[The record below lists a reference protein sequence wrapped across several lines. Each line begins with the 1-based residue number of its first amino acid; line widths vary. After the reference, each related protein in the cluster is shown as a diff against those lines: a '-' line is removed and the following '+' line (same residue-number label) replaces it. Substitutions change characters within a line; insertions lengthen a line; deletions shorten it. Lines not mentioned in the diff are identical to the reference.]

1 MFVGDTLLSLY
12 CLAASTFDK
21 GHCGIIVVNALD
33 RLLANSP
40 PDDAKVCQ
48 ALHRLGSGQLCMPS
62 TPTFPRPLRNAI
74 FAVTSEY
81 CCLMIVPLRAKTILK
96 VLVSASE
103 RPALAFFFPT
113 TIYVVDV
120 HLSNFPCFLMG
131 TTTPSRR
138 CKPCRIKR
146 RRCDLKKPGCSQCRR
161 ADITCPGYPDEFALR
176 HRDETFSTAQKIKNK
191 SNVSDKDHSN
201 DWIVVKSTG
210 TLDL

>member
-21 GHCGIIVVNALD
+21 GHWGIIVVNALD

-103 RPALAFFFPT
+103 RPALASKEHPKRIRSETTNVSFPT
-113 TIYVVDV
+113 A
-120 HLSNFPCFLMG
+120 LSVSVLFSDHYLCSRCASIQFPMFSHG
-131 TTTPSRR
+131 DYHSF
-138 CKPCRIKR
+138 
-146 RRCDLKKPGCSQCRR
+146 S
-161 ADITCPGYPDEFALR
+161 ALQTMSHQAAKMR
-176 HRDETFSTAQKIKNK
+176 LEETRMLPMPA
-191 SNVSDKDHSN
+191 
-201 DWIVVKSTG
+201 G
-210 TLDL
+210 